1 MLAVCSRAVL
11 QNKFSHMATKNQI
24 LDMTPVGMKFTVL
37 QAGADTGG
45 RSLDLH
51 WELLPRCNMKDPLVH
66 THPHAIE
73 TYEVLDGEMEFF
85 VQDKWLHA
93 RKGDKLNVPKGMTH
107 AFRNPTEKIVT
118 VYNTHQPA
126 LRMENYFEDVCKV
139 LDKLT
144 DNRTKDF
151 KMNLKGMLYMSVLMN
166 NYRNEIIAKD
176 PPDVA
181 IKFLGFISKLIGITY

>member
-144 DNRTKDF
+144 DSRTKDF
-151 KMNLKGMLYMSVLMN
+151 RMNLKAMLYMSVLMN